1 MLPGHEFPMD
11 ENSRA
16 FFRSRWREV
25 FEGDPT
31 LSVIYRDIAS
41 GIASAGIEYYLP
53 LFFEETTTL
62 FRYLPENAVFA
73 MIGNVNEAFQRF
85 WADTQSRYNFLKSDR
100 ERPLL
105 APEKL
110 FLTSEDF
117 FVLAQ
122 PFARWVIQT
131 DDAPSEL
138 SAPIPDVSVNRRA
151 DDPLA
156 NLRAYIKRADKR
168 VMICAESPGRRE
180 TMQQFFNEYDF
191 KVTLHRFCRLCHK
204 QGTGDVRHFAGSE
217 RFCAGLCFR

>member
-1 MLPGHEFPMD
+1 M
-11 ENSRA
+11 
-16 FFRSRWREV
+16 
-25 FEGDPT
+25 
-31 LSVIYRDIAS
+31 
-41 GIASAGIEYYLP
+41 P

-131 DDAPSEL
+131 DDAPSDCPPRFPTYPSTGVQTIRLRTCEL
-138 SAPIPDVSVNRRA
+138 ISNVPTNA
-151 DDPLA
+151 
-156 NLRAYIKRADKR
+156 
-168 VMICAESPGRRE
+168 
-180 TMQQFFNEYDF
+180 
-191 KVTLHRFCRLCHK
+191 
-204 QGTGDVRHFAGSE
+204 
-217 RFCAGLCFR
+217 